1 MPRRRVRA
9 HAGRV
14 KSQHTSS
21 TLKLRP
27 GVDSQSFHLR
37 LATRFLCYFLLSF
50 VSSSGLSV
58 GWGCEGTDRHGIPD
72 LQRDFTILHHMKALQ
87 CIQKCSRDR
96 MYHHH
101 RVFDL
106 SFIWLDEGA
115 RPTNAKPITFVSP
128 ASYP

>member
-1 MPRRRVRA
+1 MPRRQVRA

-37 LATRFLCYFLLSF
+37 LATRFLCYILLSF

-58 GWGCEGTDRHGIPD
+58 GWGAKAQTDMGFRISSE
-72 LQRDFTILHHMKALQ
+72 ILP
-87 CIQKCSRDR
+87 
-96 MYHHH
+96 
-101 RVFDL
+101 
-106 SFIWLDEGA
+106 SFI
-115 RPTNAKPITFVSP
+115 I
-128 ASYP
+128 